1 MTEQHLLT
9 RCMLQ
14 CILQVGGFQ
23 SGRIQDTDLNF
34 KKQTGK
40 EYSSASTWG
49 MGQVGV
55 VSAQCTFPDAWR
67 RVQAQAGIYIGI
79 HKIAGNSA

>member
-1 MTEQHLLT
+1 MTGQHLLT
-9 RCMLQ
+9 RCTLQ
-14 CILQVGGFQ
+14 CTLKVGGFQ
-23 SGRIQDTDLNF
+23 SGRIQDADLNV

-55 VSAQCTFPDAWR
+55 VSAQCTFPGAWR
-67 RVQAQAGIYIGI
+67 RVQAQVGIYIGI